1 MTTTI
6 LTGFRPP
13 SPVPQV
19 CSFISSQP
27 CIFHLE
33 RTFCTLPNTP
43 THSLHVNNP
52 NNTRRLL
59 LATNL
64 PKLQE
69 IEIVH
74 HHEGPDHIHRPTTS
88 RSVPAVGLVMAATQT
103 QARDSWFGV
112 RRHDHDASQSG
123 VFHDKDGQADMS
135 QAAEIIHASTA
146 GPSDLPTHTAATS
159 IFAPSAPPNS
169 VHGSISC
176 PNSGD
181 PLCSTTILSAPPT
194 EATMINPPRT
204 ADEALFS
211 FGFVGHL
218 NEKLGHVV
226 EKVKEAA
233 IPRREDEEILSDDGD
248 TKKRFFAKRGDAV
261 LESENGAKG
270 ALPHE
275 PQEEKDEEEH
285 SFHIL
290 PILDRVKR
298 AFLEPEALDYEYA
311 ADQPRTEDDAG
322 YEEDDE
328 GDEMGR
334 VRNDSILARVLSYLP
349 IKATGRTA
357 EFVTNTA
364 STVSPTGPK
373 HSRTAEFVS
382 SASQSL
388 SSVTHKATD
397 AAKRA
402 LKDFGADIPPVH
414 VQVQH
419 EQDQNVKHQT
429 EGKVEQL
436 KEQAAHAAYHIKDEF
451 DSAVDQAKDQLD
463 HSTKHK
469 RKRSDYSTRS
479 WLGFIKRRRSYN
491 AVHQMVQDA
500 QQHVHEAE
508 NVVEQKASEAQQLL
522 ETKLKHAQKDAGAK
536 VQEAKDA
543 AQKKKHEFEQ
553 SAKDAAAALKKR
565 QAQDEADRT
574 RAAEEAKKQAHV
586 VMDQKQHAKQEA
598 KRLAAEQA
606 FKVKAEAMLKKRQAK
621 EEADRKAEEKRLA
634 KLEAKRLAAEK
645 ATALKAEALLK
656 KRESERIAA
665 EKKQLEKREAERKSA
680 ADKAA
685 KAEAA
690 ALRKRQDEQAAIEK
704 EAAKKRAALEAKIKA
719 EAKAHEKRVAAESKK
734 HAEAI
739 KAAQDKI
746 LAEEKAADAKK
757 QQAEKAATEELKKRQ
772 DQEKKAAAAMAKK
785 EAADAKKE
793 RQASEKLEAEF
804 EEAIQAKLKVKRAA
818 KA

>member
-1 MTTTI
+1 
-6 LTGFRPP
+6 
-13 SPVPQV
+13 
-19 CSFISSQP
+19 
-27 CIFHLE
+27 
-33 RTFCTLPNTP
+33 
-43 THSLHVNNP
+43 
-52 NNTRRLL
+52 
-59 LATNL
+59 
-64 PKLQE
+64 
-69 IEIVH
+69 
-74 HHEGPDHIHRPTTS
+74 
-88 RSVPAVGLVMAATQT
+88 T

-112 RRHDHDASQSG
+112 RRHEHDASQG
-123 VFHDKDGQADMS
+123 GILHDKDGQADMS

-146 GPSDLPTHTAATS
+146 GPSDLPTHNTAATS
-159 IFAPSAPPNS
+159 IFAPPSPPNS
-169 VHGSISC
+169 VHRSIAC

-181 PLCSTTILSAPPT
+181 PLCSMTTTMSAPHT

-233 IPRREDEEILSDDGD
+233 VPRKEDETLLNDDSD
-248 TKKRFFAKRGDAV
+248 TKHRFVAKRGDAI
-261 LESENGAKG
+261 LENEKRAQDDP
-270 ALPHE
+270 PHD
-275 PQEEKDEEEH
+275 PQEGPHDEEH

-298 AFLEPEALDYEYA
+298 AFLEPETLNYEYA
-311 ADQPRTEDDAG
+311 ADQPSTEDDVS
-322 YEEDDE
+322 YDDEDEE

-357 EFVTNTA
+357 EFVTDTSSA
-364 STVSPTGPK
+364 VHPTGPQ

-382 SASQSL
+382 SASHSL

-402 LKDFGADIPPVH
+402 VKDLGADAPVLVH
-414 VQVQH
+414 VQH
-419 EQDQNVKHQT
+419 EQDRNAKHQT
-429 EGKVEQL
+429 EGKVEHL
-436 KEQAAHAAYHIKDEF
+436 KEQAAHAAYQIKDEF

-463 HSTKHK
+463 HSIHHK
-469 RKRSDYSTRS
+469 RKQSDDSTRS
-479 WLGFIKRRRSYN
+479 WLGFVKRRRSED
-491 AVHQMVQDA
+491 AVTQKVQDA
-500 QQHVHEAE
+500 QQHLHEAGT
-508 NVVEQKASEAQQLL
+508 VAEQKAAEAQRLL
-522 ETKLKHAQKDAGAK
+522 ETKLKHAQQDAGAK

-565 QAQDEADRT
+565 HAKDEADRT
-574 RAAEEAKKQAHV
+574 RAAEEAKNRAHV
-586 VMDQKQHAKQEA
+586 VVDQKLHAKQEA

-606 FKVKAEAMLKKRQAK
+606 FKVKAEAMLKKRQVK

-645 ATALKAEALLK
+645 AAALKAEALLK

-665 EKKQLEKREAERKSA
+665 EKKQLKKREAELKSA
-680 ADKAA
+680 ADRAA

-704 EAAKKRAALEAKIKA
+704 EAAKKRASLEAKIKA

-746 LAEEKAADAKK
+746 LAEEKAAEAKK
-757 QQAEKAATEELKKRQ
+757 QQAEKAAAEELKKRQ
-772 DQEKKAAAAMAKK
+772 DQEKKAAAARAKK
-785 EAADAKKE
+785 EAADAKKN
-793 RQASEKLEAEF
+793 RQASEKLEA
-804 EEAIQAKLKVKRAA
+804 
-818 KA
+818 